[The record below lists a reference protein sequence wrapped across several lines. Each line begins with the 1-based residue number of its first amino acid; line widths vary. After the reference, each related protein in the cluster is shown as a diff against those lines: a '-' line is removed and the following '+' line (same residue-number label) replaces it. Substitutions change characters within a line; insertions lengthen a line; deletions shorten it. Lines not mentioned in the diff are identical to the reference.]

1 MARIKPMKSTQTGEA
16 LILTL
21 LVLVVLYLGFL
32 YTMRYVMT
40 DAQMAGNNLAQ
51 QKNAQSADI
60 ALRNLETM
68 MYQASNLIALELSA
82 NGQPWYRVV
91 APGTAGPNTA
101 YWKSCL
107 GNSSSAQRC
116 GSVTVKIGNTNLPFT
131 ALAVVQPTDR
141 RDLYACP
148 LGNGALAANY
158 YDVFINIQESSAATS
173 ATTETVIKL
182 CVQK

>member
-1 MARIKPMKSTQTGEA
+1 MAMKPRARQSGEA

-51 QKNAQSADI
+51 QKNTQSADI
-60 ALRNLETM
+60 ALRRLQTM
-68 MYQASNLIALELSA
+68 VLQASNLVALEFSA
-82 NGQPWYRVV
+82 TGQAWYRTV
-91 APGTAGPNTA
+91 APGTAAPDAA
-101 YWKSCL
+101 YWRNCL
-107 GNSSSAQRC
+107 GNASSNARC
-116 GSVTVKIGNTNLPFT
+116 GTVEVKIGNTVLPFT
-131 ALAVVQPTDR
+131 ARAVVQPTDR

-148 LGNGALAANY
+148 LGNIALAANY
-158 YDVFINIQESSAATS
+158 YDVFLNIQESSAATS

>member
-1 MARIKPMKSTQTGEA
+1 MKSKQTGEA

-51 QKNAQSADI
+51 QKNTQSADI
-60 ALRNLETM
+60 ALRNLESVV
-68 MYQASNLIALELSA
+68 YQASNLVALELSA
-82 NGQPWYRVV
+82 SAQPWYRVV
-91 APGTAGPNTA
+91 APGTAGPDAA
-101 YWKSCL
+101 YWKTCL
-107 GNSSSAQRC
+107 GNSSNALRC
-116 GSVTVKIGNTNLPFT
+116 GAVNVQIGNTALPFT
-131 ALAVVQPTDR
+131 ALAVVQATGR
-141 RDLYACP
+141 QDLYACP

-158 YDVFINIQESSAATS
+158 YDVFLNIKESSGATS